1 MWMMAFCLKD
11 CAILYQSSPTD
22 SSQLMFERQTD
33 YSGQAEKDKEGSAE
47 TQDCQEMSGKKASE
61 REPYTGV

>member
-1 MWMMAFCLKD
+1 
-11 CAILYQSSPTD
+11 
-22 SSQLMFERQTD
+22 MFGRQTD